1 MTSCGWGS
9 APGRRR
15 PAEGGDAD
23 DADELLGSVDFTIG
37 LMIDGLVTPQLRL
50 CESAHIRSAHTLK
63 APPCLLPAEQSM
75 VVFKDQNALGGEAC
89 PTS

>member
-1 MTSCGWGS
+1 MT
-9 APGRRR
+9 
-15 PAEGGDAD
+15 PANCWAALTAGTGHDRF
-23 DADELLGSVDFTIG
+23 DFTIG